1 MCRPGDAYQL
11 IVCRGFAAVLAASDL
26 RQNRAPRTASRFR
39 DLSVSIRTSRCR
51 PGVTPQRPEYEGPAQ
66 QEQRGTDGEAV
77 EGYSRLMAPRG
88 VHLGVAQQRRCREW
102 DRTEV
107 SDIGPRRHGHRHSK
121 DEVIDP
127 PDHFGERS
135 GPKRQAGQCPEAS
148 LRAAL
153 APSRQEARHTG
164 TESRECRNDV
174 VEVANTV
181 VVADVQN

>member
-77 EGYSRLMAPRG
+77 EGYSRLMASRG
-88 VHLGVAQQRRCREW
+88 VHLTVGQQRGWPWGVPRYL
-102 DRTEV
+102 
-107 SDIGPRRHGHRHSK
+107 GPPAVCISAWHNSAAAA
-121 DEVIDP
+121 
-127 PDHFGERS
+127 S
-135 GPKRQAGQCPEAS
+135 GI
-148 LRAAL
+148 
-153 APSRQEARHTG
+153 APRYPTSAHDGTG
-164 TESRECRNDV
+164 TATRRTRS
-174 VEVANTV
+174 
-181 VVADVQN
+181 